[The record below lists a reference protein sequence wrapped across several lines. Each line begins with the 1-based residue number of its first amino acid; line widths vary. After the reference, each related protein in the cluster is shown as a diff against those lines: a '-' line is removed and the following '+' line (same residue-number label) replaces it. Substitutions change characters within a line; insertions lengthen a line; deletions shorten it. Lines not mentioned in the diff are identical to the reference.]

1 MAAKK
6 KSAKRVVK
14 KAGEAAPKKKATK
27 KAAKKAAVSAGAK
40 GARGRAREGALRV
53 DDVMKELEA
62 AGTAQNRKVYARHGA
77 GGRMFGVSFT
87 HLRAMA
93 KKIGKDQLLAKGLWK
108 TGNHDARLLATMIA
122 DPSAMTRSELEAWA
136 KQIDTAMLADSFAGL
151 AAHTKHA
158 IGLIAA
164 WTASEAEYLCRCG
177 YSMIS
182 MMLRDGLEYGREQ
195 AEPVLSTIER
205 EIHDVANRTREGM
218 NSALIA
224 IGTYIDDL
232 RDDAIEVARRIG
244 RVDVD
249 HGETGCKT
257 PDAASYIKKAA
268 AHRAGKKK

>member
-14 KAGEAAPKKKATK
+14 KAEGAAPKKHASK
-27 KAAKKAAVSAGAK
+27 KVAKKAAASAGAK
-40 GARGRAREGALRV
+40 GARGGALRV
-53 DDVMKELEA
+53 EDVMKELEA

-77 GGRMFGVSFT
+77 GERMFGVSFT

-93 KKIGKDQLLAKGLWK
+93 KKIGKDQSLAKGLWK

-205 EIHDVANRTREGM
+205 EVHDAANRTREGM
-218 NSALIA
+218 NNALIA